1 MSSRTWTC
9 VGPAASRVLNAKLL
23 WRIDDRMAVRTTR
36 RSSSPATRVFQLMH
50 PSTGRIHQ
58 EGVTDLQMNAVVQT
72 PRRIVMPH
80 SGAALLTRA
89 PPAYCTMRAG
99 RLDAFVH
106 PSTGRIHQK
115 GVTDLHMNAAAQAL
129 SRHSLRV
136 RGGGDE
142 DDAAYE
148 GGGATQL

>member
-1 MSSRTWTC
+1 MSSRTGR

-58 EGVTDLQMNAVVQT
+58 
-72 PRRIVMPH
+72 
-80 SGAALLTRA
+80 
-89 PPAYCTMRAG
+89 
-99 RLDAFVH
+99 
-106 PSTGRIHQK
+106 K
-115 GVTDLHMNAAAQAL
+115 GVTDLHMDAAAQAL
-129 SRHSLRV
+129 SRHSLRE

-142 DDAAYE
+142 ENAAYE
-148 GGGATQL
+148 GGSATQL